1 MSNDLFLKITEIIDK
16 SFHVEQ
22 HGKILLKDNK
32 SSKGKPTE
40 LSKSGKSL
48 CVQWD
53 KEKKDL
59 LPFFSNSQHKN
70 GSQSVEGLLTMSD
83 NTIFYIKKDTLFVF
97 TIELKSVIKAGA
109 FKQVLAGYE
118 FNKYICQTARRLIN
132 YKDFDIQF
140 RGLIFSEK
148 ASAKIGTN
156 PQDIYQ
162 KHDKTGLLYTHLQ
175 SGHSYN
181 LDFLCVP

>member
-1 MSNDLFLKITEIIDK
+1 MSNDLFIKITEIINK
-16 SFHVEQ
+16 SFLLEQ
-22 HGKILLKDNK
+22 HGKIILQDKKSKTGNK
-32 SSKGKPTE
+32 IE

-70 GSQSVEGLLTMSD
+70 GSNSVEGLLKMSD
-83 NTIFYIKKDTLFVF
+83 NAIFYTTSDKLFVF
-97 TIELKSVIKAGA
+97 IIELKSANKTGA

-118 FNKYICQTARRLIN
+118 FNKYICQTAQRLLN
-132 YKDFDIQF
+132 YGDFNIEF
-140 RGLIFSEK
+140 RGIVFSEK
-148 ASAKIGTN
+148 VGTKMGIKPEN
-156 PQDIYQ
+156 FYQ

-175 SGHSYN
+175 SGYSYN
-181 LDFLCVP
+181 LDLLCV